1 MSSSRSQAYTDAGV
15 NINAGNEL
23 VSRIKSLVAS
33 TRIPVSYPTS
43 GDSEGCS
50 GPSLR
55 A

>member
-23 VSRIKSLVAS
+23 VSRIKSLVGFHPHPGC
-33 TRIPVSYPTS
+33 RIRHRGIRRVVPA
-43 GDSEGCS
+43 
-50 GPSLR
+50 R